1 MEYNYLD
8 SKFIKKY
15 KKEMTQSLLKM
26 NPNWDK
32 EDVEKIVE
40 KQILKNVQNP
50 IVKLDNN
57 FTGEHSD
64 ATLLSVFDWTYERKP
79 LIAGNATFY
88 KNQHEA
94 INPVANMLNSML
106 TKRKAF
112 KKQMFSI
119 EDASSQEYKD
129 LDLKQANEKINCN
142 S

>member
-1 MEYNYLD
+1 M
-8 SKFIKKY
+8 KH
-15 KKEMTQSLLKM
+15 
-26 NPNWDK
+26 
-32 EDVEKIVE
+32 
-40 KQILKNVQNP
+40 VQNP
-50 IVKLDNN
+50 IVELDNN
-57 FTGEHSD
+57 FTHEHSD
-64 ATLLSVFDWTYERKP
+64 ATLISVFDWIYERKP

-94 INPVANMLNSML
+94 INPVANMLNGML

-119 EDASSQEYKD
+119 EDASSQAYKD

>member
-1 MEYNYLD
+1 MKYNYLE

-15 KKEMTQSLLKM
+15 KKEMVKNLLRM
-26 NPNWDK
+26 NPTWNK
-32 EDVEKIVE
+32 EDVEEIVE
-40 KQILKNVQNP
+40 KQILKHAQNP
-50 IVKLDNN
+50 IVELDNN
-57 FTGEHSD
+57 YTHEHSD
-64 ATLLSVFDWTYERKP
+64 ATLISVFDWVYERKP

-94 INPVANMLNSML
+94 INPVANMLNGML

-119 EDASSQEYKD
+119 EDASSQAYKD